1 MTNENKTKQVLND
14 SNENDSS
21 MAALN
26 AINKIADKRFQ
37 ELQYIQ
43 QQFTWSTIYL
53 PADEVKEP
61 TKNNSMI
68 ANDPR
73 FFNKSDPKDYSYL
86 QFVAKNNV
94 DQQFI
99 YLDKNGIPN
108 TMNINGACEEIVK
121 RVEFANDVNVKS
133 DEEYIIQL
141 LAGLKYLNKWNMFKE
156 RMKNVFNIDGEL
168 IGRLGEKYDSEIK
181 KYLQTFARTFT
192 FTEQQI
198 KNQNI
203 YIQCARASFAS
214 KTLKEE
220 YSKTK
225 QEYLD
230 MLDELYQIV
239 KASPKMTL
247 CYNNAGPSQVAS
259 SEDSTASYNLKQVL
273 NCAGEMVADDVSK
286 DVVGSEVDNVAL
298 AKQIAELKAR
308 ITAGDKQVK
317 SEILNMLDE
326 KIDERIQA
334 AMNKEVNTAT
344 VGTGMI
350 VILIILFIICLCSL
364 LLSIYNMI
372 NVKKKLKGK
381 YIINNND
388 RKRVMK
394 YFE

>member
-1 MTNENKTKQVLND
+1 
-14 SNENDSS
+14 
-21 MAALN
+21 
-26 AINKIADKRFQ
+26 
-37 ELQYIQ
+37 
-43 QQFTWSTIYL
+43 
-53 PADEVKEP
+53 
-61 TKNNSMI
+61 MI

-99 YLDKNGIPN
+99 YLDKNGTPN

-121 RVEFANDVNVKS
+121 RVEFANNITVKS

-141 LAGLKYLNKWNMFKE
+141 LAGLKYLNKWNMFKD
-156 RMKNVFNIDGEL
+156 RMKNVFNVDGGL
-168 IGRLGEKYDSEIK
+168 VAKLGEKYDSEIK

-214 KTLKEE
+214 KALKEE

-225 QEYLD
+225 EEYLD

-239 KASPKMTL
+239 KASPQMTL

-259 SEDSTASYNLKQVL
+259 SEDSTASYNLNQIL

-286 DVVGSEVDNVAL
+286 KIVGTEVDNVAL
-298 AKQIAELKAR
+298 AKQIAELKER
-308 ITAGDKQVK
+308 IKASNKQIK
-317 SEILNMLDE
+317 DEILNLIDE
-326 KIDERIQA
+326 KIDAKIEE
-334 AMNKEVNTAT
+334 AMNKQAKTAT
-344 VGTGMI
+344 IGVGMI
-350 VILIILFIICLCSL
+350 IILIVLFIICISSL
-364 LLSIYNMI
+364 ILSVYNFTH
-372 NVKKKLKGK
+372 VKSKLRGK
-381 YIINNND
+381 YIVNDND
-388 RKRVMK
+388 RKRLK
-394 YFE
+394 ELFE